1 MQACIIER
9 QPWLSTFRKQKIL
22 IERKLIDIS
31 FFVGSST
38 PFHIRVQ
45 FGPGLRDESPEDNLG
60 MCLKYEQLP
69 CVS

>member
-1 MQACIIER
+1 MFNFCVALKKLTNEY
-9 QPWLSTFRKQKIL
+9 RKVTKFNL
-22 IERKLIDIS
+22 
-31 FFVGSST
+31 FVGSST

-69 CVS
+69 CIS